1 VLQLKSFNLMLPNK
15 TIASLILLV
24 LSATRAFAGDAVVI
38 GYNADGMWTAVTY
51 CRSFT
56 PNGGGHYKDQA
67 HAREQA
73 FVDLRR
79 RGAGMGMVTGKVL
92 AKSDLTGF
100 VTVARG
106 TTADNNDVTV
116 VGHARSQQ
124 QADTKAV
131 AQLNGADAHLHQ
143 RIVYRYFS
151 YGADSNGK
159 R

>member
-1 VLQLKSFNLMLPNK
+1 MLPNK

-51 CRSFT
+51 CRSIAQH
-56 PNGGGHYKDQA
+56 GGGHYKDQA

-73 FVDLRR
+73 FVERRR

-100 VTVARG
+100 VTVGWG
-106 TTADNNDVTV
+106 TTA
-116 VGHARSQQ
+116 
-124 QADTKAV
+124 
-131 AQLNGADAHLHQ
+131 
-143 RIVYRYFS
+143 
-151 YGADSNGK
+151 YGTD
-159 R
+159 